1 MVRAKEEM
9 TREKEEAGRE
19 RLCTAALAEAV
30 AGLKSDMHAVKEA
43 ASQVLSLLALLV
55 QSSNSDT

>member
-30 AGLKSDMHAVKEA
+30 AALKSDMHAVKEVD
-43 ASQVLSLLALLV
+43 SIYLLY
-55 QSSNSDT
+55 